1 MPKVGGM
8 KFGYG
13 AKGVKAAKA
22 YAKKTGKKVTMSGAM
37 AKMKGGG
44 MLSSGP
50 KKKGGDS
57 KRIAGARAQAQ
68 AKRSERAAGA
78 RAKARAKAAR
88 GRR

>member
-1 MPKVGGM
+1 MPKVAGM

-13 AKGVKAAKA
+13 PKGMKAAKA
-22 YAKKTGKKVTMSGAM
+22 YAKKTGKKMTISGG
-37 AKMKGGG
+37 KSKGT
-44 MLSSGP
+44 
-50 KKKGGDS
+50 DQ
-57 KRIAGARAQAQ
+57 KRVAGARAQAQ

>member
-13 AKGVKAAKA
+13 AKAVKAAKS
-22 YAKKTGKKVTMSGAM
+22 YAKKTGMKMTMSGG
-37 AKMKGGG
+37 KSKGT
-44 MLSSGP
+44 
-50 KKKGGDS
+50 DQ
-57 KRIAGARAQAQ
+57 KRVAGARAQAQ